1 MNNNDKGRLSFL
13 KLNFYVLNCLKKS
26 IIYVLTYLL
35 TDSKK
40 TNSTKFDKRFEKK
53 PPSEI
58 EQIGY
63 MIETQILEVSY
74 RNDSLFT
81 KLGTLSKRE

>member
-26 IIYVLTYLL
+26 IIYVHNHRQQ
-35 TDSKK
+35 KK
-40 TNSTKFDKRFEKK
+40 PNSTKFDKRFEKK
-53 PPSEI
+53 TPSEI

-63 MIETQILEVSY
+63 MIETHILEVSY

>member
-26 IIYVLTYLL
+26 IIYVHNHRQQ
-35 TDSKK
+35 KK
-40 TNSTKFDKRFEKK
+40 QIPRNSIKGLKK
-53 PPSEI
+53 NPSEI